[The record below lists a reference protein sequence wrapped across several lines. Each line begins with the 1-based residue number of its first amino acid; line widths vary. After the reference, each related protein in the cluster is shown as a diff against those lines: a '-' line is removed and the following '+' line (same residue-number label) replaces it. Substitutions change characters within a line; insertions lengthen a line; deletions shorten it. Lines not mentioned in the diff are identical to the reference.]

1 MGQQKGNPTPSVE
14 NQAYETLRPNTNAR
28 ANRDMGTKP
37 VMIDDNTT
45 LNEVVDVS
53 FATDAILTSVSS
65 SIDSYIATK
74 ANLASPTFT
83 GTPASTTAA
92 VGTNTAQVATTAFVI
107 AEKLR
112 LIYAGDDA
120 TIAVSAAV
128 NNKVFI
134 ATKASATQTFTLP
147 AASYTGLQY
156 TFICGN
162 VGGEIKILGS
172 VGDTINCK
180 AANAGAS
187 VSVAANT
194 GIKNTA
200 ATNVL
205 GDTITLVSDGISTWY
220 GIAQSGIF
228 ASN

>member
-37 VMIDDNTT
+37 VMINDNTT

-112 LIYAGDDA
+112 LIYAADDA